1 MSGIAPKQNAFKF
14 KIAPHKQKSIEK
26 KKIDRKI
33 APLPLTNGSLCLSTP
48 NYNGKSGTVYMII
61 CLLSSV
67 LMIVE
72 YKNPLF

>member
-1 MSGIAPKQNAFKF
+1 MTPSNLKLHHINKNP
-14 KIAPHKQKSIEK
+14 SK

-33 APLPLTNGSLCLSTP
+33 APLPLANGSLCFSTP

-67 LMIVE
+67 LMIDE